1 MRRSYAASL
10 VAVVVVAVIALG
22 ATVASGNSPR
32 LGLDLQGGESV
43 VLQPKGPTTGGTLDK
58 AIEIIRRRVDALGV
72 AEPEITRQG
81 RAIIIQLPGV
91 KDPQRALD
99 VVGQT
104 AKLYFRPVIQAL
116 PPSPNDS
123 APPRAGTTTNSTTAT
138 APGSSPR
145 SGVPGTSTPA
155 TPASPGETS
164 TIAPGPA
171 APSSQPASLGVE
183 GGGRI
188 AVQLAA
194 ATAPGDPTPSSPA
207 PAGSAPAAPPAPGAP
222 ASATGPPP
230 PSPVASLPPSRVPP
244 GSDIPTTPPS
254 QDDPTKQVVLPQLDK
269 AKKHVTQRYLL
280 APAIVQGKIIDGT
293 IISGAN
299 PSVDPTTGAWRV
311 DFTVRDSASRLFDAL
326 AAANV
331 GKQVAIELDGVVIS
345 APVFQTASFNGRGQ
359 ITGDFT
365 HRDAKDL
372 ALVLRY
378 GSLPVQLEPQTV
390 QTVSATL
397 GKDSLS
403 AGLIAG
409 AVGLALVALYMLLYY
424 RALGLVVVAGLGVS
438 GALMYS
444 IITFLG
450 QTRGLALSL
459 SGATGIIVS
468 VGVTVDSYVV
478 YFERLK
484 DEIRSGRTIRS
495 SVDRGFTRAYRT
507 ILAADLVSLIGA
519 VLLYFLSVGAVRGF
533 AFFLGLSTLLDLVT
547 AYVFTRPAVILLGR
561 NRLFT
566 EARWLGVARGLALEP
581 AGSTS

>member
-1 MRRSYAASL
+1 M
-10 VAVVVVAVIALG
+10 
-22 ATVASGNSPR
+22 
-32 LGLDLQGGESV
+32 
-43 VLQPKGPTTGGTLDK
+43 
-58 AIEIIRRRVDALGV
+58 
-72 AEPEITRQG
+72 
-81 RAIIIQLPGV
+81 
-91 KDPQRALD
+91 
-99 VVGQT
+99 
-104 AKLYFRPVIQAL
+104 
-116 PPSPNDS
+116 
-123 APPRAGTTTNSTTAT
+123 
-138 APGSSPR
+138 
-145 SGVPGTSTPA
+145 
-155 TPASPGETS
+155 
-164 TIAPGPA
+164 
-171 APSSQPASLGVE
+171 
-183 GGGRI
+183 
-188 AVQLAA
+188 
-194 ATAPGDPTPSSPA
+194 
-207 PAGSAPAAPPAPGAP
+207 APGA
-222 ASATGPPP
+222 G
-230 PSPVASLPPSRVPP
+230 
-244 GSDIPTTPPS
+244 IPTTPPS
-254 QDDPTKQVVLPQLDK
+254 EDDPTKQVVLPQLDK
-269 AKKHVTQRYLL
+269 AKKHVVQRYLL
-280 APAIVQGKIIDGT
+280 APAMVQGKVIDGT

-311 DFTVRDSASRLFDAL
+311 DFTVRDADSRLFDAL

-345 APVFQTASFNGRGQ
+345 APVFQVAAFNGRGQ

-378 GSLPVQLEPQTV
+378 GSLPVQLVPQTV

-409 AVGLALVALYMLLYY
+409 AVGLGLVALYMLLYY

-438 GALMYS
+438 CALMYS
-444 IITFLG
+444 IVTLLG

-519 VLLYFLSVGAVRGF
+519 ALLYFLSVGAVRGF
-533 AFFLGLSTLLDLVT
+533 AFFLALSTILDLVT

-581 AGSTS
+581 AGSTP